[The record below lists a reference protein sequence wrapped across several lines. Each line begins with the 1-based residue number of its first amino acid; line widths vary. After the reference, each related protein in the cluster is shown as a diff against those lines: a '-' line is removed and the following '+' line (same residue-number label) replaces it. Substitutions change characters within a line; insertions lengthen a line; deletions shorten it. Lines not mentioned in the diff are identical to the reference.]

1 MVTITI
7 LLLLIIPWT
16 RRIILGVFFSILR
29 ALGLAFLV
37 TRDSSGK
44 GRGL

>member
-1 MVTITI
+1 MITFTI

-16 RRIILGVFFSILR
+16 RRIIVGVFFSVLR

-37 TRDSSGK
+37 TRGSSGK